1 MKIIL
6 LEDVKNVGKKGQI
19 LDVADGYA
27 RNFLIR
33 NRKAVEATAQSKA
46 VLEEQNALKIQQEK
60 EAVEKATE
68 LKAQLEKLT
77 LVFSL
82 KTGDNGRVF
91 GSISGKQIEEELKK
105 QYKISID
112 KRKILNSEPISS
124 LGFTKIQIE
133 LHRSVVASLT
143 IQVKA
148 EV

>member
-46 VLEEQNALKIQQEK
+46 VLEEQNALKIQHEK
-60 EAVEKATE
+60 EAVEKAAE

-148 EV
+148 EA